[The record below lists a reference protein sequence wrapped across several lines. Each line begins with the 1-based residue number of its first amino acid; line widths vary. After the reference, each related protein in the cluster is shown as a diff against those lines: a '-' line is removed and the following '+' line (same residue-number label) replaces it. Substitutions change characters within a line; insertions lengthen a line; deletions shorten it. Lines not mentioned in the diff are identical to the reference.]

1 MNFICCIDTK
11 RFLHELRFE
20 INFCK
25 KILFKKLLES
35 YMCSNFKWITFNW
48 HKYDG
53 INELR
58 QNLPESQTIVIYV
71 LTRPMCSFL
80 NKFADYKFKI
90 E

>member
-1 MNFICCIDTK
+1 
-11 RFLHELRFE
+11 
-20 INFCK
+20 
-25 KILFKKLLES
+25 
-35 YMCSNFKWITFNW
+35 MCSNFKWITFNW

-53 INELR
+53 INELW